1 MPGKPRREY
10 VSFADRVGQQREARV
25 GLRRRLK
32 LVPPQPPPPP
42 PPLRVE
48 LPGWNSAVY
57 VSQLTRGEFAE
68 YSAPW
73 PVFSYSVTGATT
85 AYDLRI
91 LNTSTS
97 TTSTTYTLNGNTM
110 GTPITMQ
117 PGTIVNADY
126 PTPQVRVQVSP
137 YTYAAPA
144 PLTPE
149 ELAANAARRLR
160 QQEQREEAHRRRITA
175 QDRARAT
182 LLEFL
187 NPEQRADYA
196 QYEYFYVE
204 GSAGNLY
211 RIDLGN
217 AGNVMYC
224 DRATRRPLGSI
235 CAHPSM
241 AEHWLP
247 NQDVQLAQKLALEFD
262 EPGFT
267 AIANVHWGIRPPN
280 ADLTRRGG
288 PTPAD
293 ARLHVAGPLLIAA

>member
-1 MPGKPRREY
+1 MPGKSRREY

-25 GLRRRLK
+25 GLWRRLK

-42 PPLRVE
+42 PPVRIE
-48 LPGWNSAVY
+48 LPNWNSAVY
-57 VSQLTRGEFAE
+57 VHRLTEGEFAD
-68 YSAPW
+68 YAAPW
-73 PVFSYSVTGATT
+73 PAFTYSVTGATT
-85 AYDLRI
+85 AYDLRL
-91 LNTSTS
+91 LNTSIGTTSTS
-97 TTSTTYTLNGNTM
+97 TITLNGTWNTM

-126 PTPQVRVQVSP
+126 PTPQVRH
-137 YTYAAPA
+137 TYAP
-144 PLTPE
+144 PTPRTPE

-187 NPEQRADYA
+187 TPEQRADYA

-224 DRATRRPLGSI
+224 DRATLRPLGSI

-293 ARLHVAGPLLIAA
+293 ARLHVAGPQPLIAA